1 MLNRSLFIR
10 GFSMLV
16 LLSASLSFVSL
27 TAQAQSDPPP
37 AFCSGY
43 PPAPASGQW
52 QSSRVFYSSGRLT
65 YATDSEGNRIPDY
78 SYAGYRYGQG
88 SIPSIPQVMTLSPA
102 SGDNTARIQAALDQV
117 GARTPDANGIRGAL
131 VLAPGVYE
139 IRGTLRINRSGVVLR
154 GDGDGGS
161 SSSDTILRATG
172 DTPHQ
177 RSVVILGS
185 GTNSWPESGATN
197 ITTSIV
203 RVGAMSFDVA
213 SASGYSAGD
222 DIVIHHPSTQAW
234 IDAIDGGGTV
244 DAPPFSPG
252 SVDIIYYRKITR
264 ISGNTITVDAP
275 VYNHLNRS
283 LSQSYIAH
291 VNAGA
296 ITNAAVEN
304 LRIDIVTA
312 GGEDENHAWT
322 ALYVQGAQDSWVRG
336 VTALHFGYA
345 GVRLENAVRVTVE
358 DCHALDP
365 VGVRTGGRFYNFSS
379 DRRANLILFK
389 FCEATNARHSYISNG
404 VSLASGLVYYRCS
417 QLGGGS
423 EGGHRMWA
431 TGVLYDNIDEQ
442 GDGQVLLINRGDF
455 GSGHGWAAAH
465 STIWKYDGELVV
477 QKPPTAQNY
486 GITNQ
491 GHFRPTFYFPGPA
504 GHQEL
509 RTGDLVPFSLY
520 EAQLCERLSG
530 STPPPTSFNGFYR
543 IMARHSGK
551 AVVVQGAS
559 TADGADVI
567 QWTYG
572 GSNTNDEWEIISVG
586 GGFFRI
592 MARHSGKA
600 MVVQSASTAEGADV
614 IQWTYGGSNTND
626 EWAIESLGGGFYRI
640 INRNSGKVLEVL
652 GSSTSDGADVVQR
665 TWNGGAN
672 QQFQIISVP

>member
-1 MLNRSLFIR
+1 MRHRILFTR
-10 GFSMLV
+10 LVSMLV
-16 LLSASLSFVSL
+16 LLSALLSLVSL
-27 TAQAQSDPPP
+27 PANAQTAPPP
-37 AFCSGY
+37 SFCNSY

-65 YATDSEGNRIPDY
+65 YAADSEGNRIPDY
-78 SYAGYRYGQG
+78 SYAGYRYGQVP
-88 SIPSIPQVMTLSPA
+88 IPSIPEVMRITPV
-102 SGDNTARIQAALDQV
+102 SGDNTARIQQALDQV

-131 VLAPGVYE
+131 VLASGVYE
-139 IRGTLRINRSGVVLR
+139 IRGILRVNRSGVVLR
-154 GDGDGGS
+154 GEGDDS
-161 SSSDTILRATG
+161 NAATNTILRITG

-177 RSVVILGS
+177 RSAVIMGS

-197 ITTSIV
+197 ITTPFV
-203 RVGAMSFDVA
+203 RVGAMSFEVA
-213 SASGYSAGD
+213 STAGYSVGD
-222 DIVIHHPSTQAW
+222 DIVIHHPSTDAW
-234 IDAIDGGGTV
+234 IKAIDGGGTV
-244 DAPPFSPG
+244 DDPPFSPG
-252 SVDIIYYRKITR
+252 SIDIVYYRKITR
-264 ISGNTITVDAP
+264 IAGNTIVLDAP
-275 VYNHLNRS
+275 IYNHLNRS

-296 ITNAAVEN
+296 ITNAGVEN
-304 LRIDIVTA
+304 LRIEIVTA

-358 DCHALDP
+358 DCRAIDP
-365 VGVRTGGRFYNFSS
+365 VGIRTGSRFYNFSS

-389 FCEATNARHSYISNG
+389 FCQATGARHSYISNG

-417 QLGGGS
+417 QSGGGS

-431 TGVLYDNIDEQ
+431 TGVLYDNIDELSA
-442 GDGQVLLINRGDF
+442 GQVLLINRGDF
-455 GSGHGWAAAH
+455 GTSHGWAAAH
-465 STIWKYDGELVV
+465 STIWKYDSELVV

-491 GHFRPTFYFPGPA
+491 GHFRPNFYFPGPA

-509 RTGDLVPFSLY
+509 RSGDLVPFSLY
-520 EAQLCERLSG
+520 EAQLCDRLTQS
-530 STPPPTSFNGFYR
+530 PPPLPFAGFFR
-543 IMARHSGK
+543 IMARHSNK
-551 AVVVQGAS
+551 AVVVQSAS
-559 TADGADVI
+559 TADGADII

-572 GSNTNDEWEIISVG
+572 GSNTNDEWQIDSVG

-592 MARHSGKA
+592 LARHSGKA

-614 IQWTYGGSNTND
+614 FQWPYGGSNTND
-626 EWAIESLGGGFYRI
+626 EWAIEALGDGFYRF
-640 INRNSGKVLEVL
+640 INRNSGKVLEVA
-652 GSSTSDGADVVQR
+652 GSSAENGADVVQR